1 MGARP
6 RAPSRRSAPVWSAG
20 DARSLETARDLLRRA
35 RLDDASRS
43 AAPRGPEPDPSSGP
57 LHPRRFTLADEFFDD
72 PECAEIL
79 RRARVLSASRDAE
92 PTPELAAAP
101 STQRKPTVGLGAMT
115 RARGWIRDWRARVEA
130 RRPPPETTLVRRVA
144 GDHVLVTLNR
154 DAVERAAR
162 DPSAV
167 LCVHLA
173 ESAATTR
180 ETDENAKNDPV
191 GFFDEA
197 FGGRWEGATAAR
209 IARIAK
215 PGAPALAA
223 FVCCRRCHDA
233 AQERKLTAADRCA
246 RCRVAVPKS
255 ATGRIKP
262 ETAAIASPSDESGE
276 EARAPFASAAAEP
289 LATNSTPPLCVFCAK
304 RLETTTFGERRAG
317 VEENAPPRL
326 GLGGARS
333 ERSETKT
340 KTKTRVSLRRSCGF
354 MDDADVPSIDALHFR
369 ASGAGRGAA
378 RVAWD
383 PATRTTVSVERERR
397 WFLPSDDRDF
407 GFDRVAFEAARGG
420 ADAGAGGEG
429 KAVDAAGSFVD
440 VGDPP
445 RFRARTF
452 PRRGYPGY
460 PREDPRGGRGEGVGW
475 VDQPTRSAASR
486 DATSPTRE

>member
-209 IARIAK
+209 IARITSARMV
-215 PGAPALAA
+215 PFHHRAS
-223 FVCCRRCHDA
+223 VCC
-233 AQERKLTAADRCA
+233 
-246 RCRVAVPKS
+246 
-255 ATGRIKP
+255 
-262 ETAAIASPSDESGE
+262 
-276 EARAPFASAAAEP
+276 AE
-289 LATNSTPPLCVFCAK
+289 STPM
-304 RLETTTFGERRAG
+304 
-317 VEENAPPRL
+317 
-326 GLGGARS
+326 RS
-333 ERSETKT
+333 
-340 KTKTRVSLRRSCGF
+340 
-354 MDDADVPSIDALHFR
+354 A
-369 ASGAGRGAA
+369 
-378 RVAWD
+378 
-383 PATRTTVSVERERR
+383 RTTIKKRI
-397 WFLPSDDRDF
+397 
-407 GFDRVAFEAARGG
+407 RGRM
-420 ADAGAGGEG
+420 
-429 KAVDAAGSFVD
+429 S
-440 VGDPP
+440 
-445 RFRARTF
+445 
-452 PRRGYPGY
+452 
-460 PREDPRGGRGEGVGW
+460 
-475 VDQPTRSAASR
+475 S
-486 DATSPTRE
+486 